1 MAVTLTTETINGETI
16 IVAREV
22 INNGA
27 GDDDLEIAIAIDNT
41 SYLDRIA
48 TSLESIANSLN
59 VGVTEN
65 LAAKISNIESH
76 LNAFE
81 DTVELILDSAP
92 AFNLHENITGGATG
106 RVVYQN
112 GNRLIIANASGNYT
126 GTITGSV
133 SLASAVV
140 QDYNLTNNLGS
151 DVKQYTRQADAIR
164 VFLRQPATTKKTSN
178 VSFDYYENRTKRS
191 DRFRIDVDDVSL
203 NEGDTLTI
211 RIGTPKERWRDPN
224 FKVWIVD
231 SLEYF
236 DDANN
241 NVPVRTEVVQ
251 RTRLANTTITTTNDG
266 RAPEGDELGR
276 ILGGAGVIPDKL
288 SPNQVA
294 AIVSNSSGS
303 FGGLNAT
310 VAPSQQGQ
318 VLDPDLPDPRSI
330 GLRSAVGNTSLE
342 VETLIDPS
350 KVALPNIEGIL
361 KNNGA
366 SYGQTITWKIP
377 FDTRGKYYIYV
388 EGDKR
393 ATGTININTAPWR
406 VDEKVTG
413 SIKGEGYVLGYTPV
427 SQTGLRGID
436 IYDIHHQFE
445 IGETITGD
453 SSGLTGEI
461 IDIIH
466 YNQIL
471 TQRDSANELGL
482 AALYKTFVEEGY
494 AANIS
499 NHVSAKQQALSI
511 QRIRSAINNAKGI

>member
-41 SYLDRIA
+41 SYLERIA

-151 DVKQYTRQADAIR
+151 DVKQYTRQADAVR
-164 VFLRQPATTKKTSN
+164 VFLNIPSASKASSAVTFS
-178 VSFDYYENRTKRS
+178 YYDDRTKVS
-191 DRFRIDVDDVSL
+191 DRFRINVGNISVD
-203 NEGDTLTI
+203 EGDTLSVK
-211 RIGTPKERWRDPN
+211 IGTPKEQWKDPN

-236 DDANN
+236 ENDINANPDRVAVPN
-241 NVPVRTEVVQ
+241 N
-251 RTRLANTTITTTNDG
+251 
-266 RAPEGDELGR
+266 
-276 ILGGAGVIPDKL
+276 K
-288 SPNQVA
+288 
-294 AIVSNSSGS
+294 
-303 FGGLNAT
+303 GLMT
-310 VAPSQQGQ
+310 
-318 VLDPDLPDPRSI
+318 
-330 GLRSAVGNTSLE
+330 
-342 VETLIDPS
+342 
-350 KVALPNIEGIL
+350 
-361 KNNGA
+361 NNGS
-366 SYGQTITWKIP
+366 SYGKTITWKIP
-377 FDTRGKYYIYV
+377 YGTKKEYYIYV
-388 EGDKR
+388 DGRINVSGKI
-393 ATGTININTAPWR
+393 TINSQPWLP
-406 VDEKVTG
+406 DEKIIG
-413 SIKGEGYVLGYTPV
+413 SIKGEGYLMNYDATSSIGF
-427 SQTGLRGID
+427 RAID
-436 IYDIHHQFE
+436 IYDIHHEFE
-445 IGETITGD
+445 VGETITGD
-453 SSGLTGEI
+453 SSNLSGEI

-466 YNQIL
+466 YNQIKGTSGAENDL
-471 TQRDSANELGL
+471 ALG
-482 AALYKTFVEEGY
+482 ALYKTFIEEGY
-494 AANIS
+494 AADITNNVSSRQQSLAIERYRAAIS
-499 NHVSAKQQALSI
+499 G
-511 QRIRSAINNAKGI
+511 AKGI

>member
-48 TSLESIANSLN
+48 TSLESIANSFN

-191 DRFRIDVDDVSL
+191 NRFRIDVDDVSL

-251 RTRLANTTITTTNDG
+251 RTRLNTTINTSDPVP
-266 RAPEGDELGR
+266 PESELGR
-276 ILGGAGVIPDKL
+276 VLGGAGVIPNKL

-303 FGGLNAT
+303 FGGITPAT
-310 VAPSQQGQ
+310 ANLQQGL
-318 VLDPDLPDPRSI
+318 VLGPDLPDP
-330 GLRSAVGNTSLE
+330 RSAVGNTSLK

-471 TQRDSANELGL
+471 TQRDSENELGL

-494 AANIS
+494 AADIS
-499 NHVSAKQQALSI
+499 NHVPAKQQALSI
-511 QRIRSAINNAKGI
+511 QKIRSAINSAKGI

>member
-1 MAVTLTTETINGETI
+1 MAVTLTTETITGASGETERI
-16 IVAREV
+16 IVARE
-22 INNGA
+22 IITNGA

-92 AFNLHENITGGATG
+92 SFRLHEDITGGATG

-112 GNRLIIANASGNYT
+112 GNRLILANASGNYT
-126 GTITGSV
+126 GTINGSV
-133 SLASAVV
+133 SLASAVIE
-140 QDYNLTNNLGS
+140 DYNLTNNLGS
-151 DVKQYTRQADAIR
+151 DVKQYTKQSDAIR
-164 VFLRQPATTKKTSN
+164 VFLKQPNTTKKSSAVT
-178 VSFDYYENRTKRS
+178 FDYFEKRS
-191 DRFRIDVDDVSL
+191 RRDERFRIDVDDVAL

-211 RIGTPKERWRDPN
+211 KIGTPKDRYRDPN

-231 SLEYF
+231 SLDYF
-236 DDANN
+236 DDVNN

-251 RTRLANTTITTTNDG
+251 RTQTTINTSESYT
-266 RAPEGDELGR
+266 PESELGR
-276 ILGGAGVIPDKL
+276 VLGGAGVIPDKL
-288 SPNQVA
+288 SPTQVS
-294 AIVSNSSGS
+294 AIVSNSTGT
-303 FGGLNAT
+303 FGGFSGLSSGITSGTN
-310 VAPSQQGQ
+310 
-318 VLDPDLPDPRSI
+318 DPLLFDPRPVTRTAI
-330 GLRSAVGNTSLE
+330 GPTSLE
-342 VETLIDPS
+342 VETIIDPS

-361 KNNGA
+361 SNNGA

-388 EGDKR
+388 EGNKR
-393 ATGTININTAPWR
+393 ATGTITINTAPWR

-413 SIKGEGYVLGYTPV
+413 NIKGEGYVLGYTPV

-471 TQRDSANELGL
+471 TQRDSVNELGL

-494 AANIS
+494 AADVS
-499 NHVSAKQQALSI
+499 NNVSAKQQALSI
-511 QRIRSAINNAKGI
+511 QKIRSAINNAKGI

>member
-41 SYLDRIA
+41 SYLERIA

-151 DVKQYTRQADAIR
+151 DVKQYTRQADAVR
-164 VFLRQPATTKKTSN
+164 VFLNIPSASKASSAVTFS
-178 VSFDYYENRTKRS
+178 YYDDRTKVS
-191 DRFRIDVDDVSL
+191 DRFRINVGNISVD
-203 NEGDTLTI
+203 EGDTLSVK
-211 RIGTPKERWRDPN
+211 IGTPKEQWKDPN

-236 DDANN
+236 ENDINANPDRVAVPN
-241 NVPVRTEVVQ
+241 N
-251 RTRLANTTITTTNDG
+251 
-266 RAPEGDELGR
+266 
-276 ILGGAGVIPDKL
+276 K
-288 SPNQVA
+288 
-294 AIVSNSSGS
+294 
-303 FGGLNAT
+303 GLMT
-310 VAPSQQGQ
+310 
-318 VLDPDLPDPRSI
+318 
-330 GLRSAVGNTSLE
+330 
-342 VETLIDPS
+342 
-350 KVALPNIEGIL
+350 
-361 KNNGA
+361 NNGS
-366 SYGQTITWKIP
+366 SYGKTITWKIP
-377 FDTRGKYYIYV
+377 YGTKKEYYIYV
-388 EGDKR
+388 DGRINVSGKI
-393 ATGTININTAPWR
+393 TINSQPWLP
-406 VDEKVTG
+406 DEKIIG
-413 SIKGEGYVLGYTPV
+413 SIKGEGYLMNYDATSSIGF
-427 SQTGLRGID
+427 RAID
-436 IYDIHHQFE
+436 IYDIHHEFE
-445 IGETITGD
+445 VGETITGD
-453 SSGLTGEI
+453 SSNLSGEI

-466 YNQIL
+466 YNQIKGTSGSENDL
-471 TQRDSANELGL
+471 ALG
-482 AALYKTFVEEGY
+482 ALYKTFIEEGY
-494 AANIS
+494 AADITNNVSSRQQSLAIERYRAAIS
-499 NHVSAKQQALSI
+499 G
-511 QRIRSAINNAKGI
+511 AKGI

>member
-41 SYLDRIA
+41 SYLERIA

-151 DVKQYTRQADAIR
+151 DVKQYTRQADAVR
-164 VFLRQPATTKKTSN
+164 VFLNIPSASKASSAVTFS
-178 VSFDYYENRTKRS
+178 YYDDRTKVS
-191 DRFRIDVDDVSL
+191 DRFRINVGNISVD
-203 NEGDTLTI
+203 EGDTLSVK
-211 RIGTPKERWRDPN
+211 IGTPKEQWKDPN

-236 DDANN
+236 ENDINANPDRVAVPN
-241 NVPVRTEVVQ
+241 N
-251 RTRLANTTITTTNDG
+251 
-266 RAPEGDELGR
+266 
-276 ILGGAGVIPDKL
+276 K
-288 SPNQVA
+288 
-294 AIVSNSSGS
+294 
-303 FGGLNAT
+303 
-310 VAPSQQGQ
+310 
-318 VLDPDLPDPRSI
+318 
-330 GLRSAVGNTSLE
+330 
-342 VETLIDPS
+342 
-350 KVALPNIEGIL
+350 GIMT
-361 KNNGA
+361 NNGS
-366 SYGQTITWKIP
+366 SYGKTITWKIP
-377 FDTRGKYYIYV
+377 YGTKKEYYIYV
-388 EGDKR
+388 DGRINVSGKI
-393 ATGTININTAPWR
+393 TINSQPWLP
-406 VDEKVTG
+406 DEKIIG
-413 SIKGEGYVLGYTPV
+413 SIKGEGYLMNYDATSSIGF
-427 SQTGLRGID
+427 RAID
-436 IYDIHHQFE
+436 IYDIHHEFE
-445 IGETITGD
+445 VGETITGD
-453 SSGLTGEI
+453 SSNLSGEI

-466 YNQIL
+466 YNQIKGTSGSENDL
-471 TQRDSANELGL
+471 ALG
-482 AALYKTFVEEGY
+482 ALYKTFIEEGY
-494 AANIS
+494 AADITNNVSSRQQSLAIERYRAAIS
-499 NHVSAKQQALSI
+499 G
-511 QRIRSAINNAKGI
+511 AKGI